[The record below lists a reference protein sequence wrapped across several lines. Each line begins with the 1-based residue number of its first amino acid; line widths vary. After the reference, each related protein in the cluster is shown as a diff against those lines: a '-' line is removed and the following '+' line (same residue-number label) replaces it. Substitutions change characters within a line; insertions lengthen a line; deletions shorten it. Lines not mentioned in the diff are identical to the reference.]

1 MTRLSSESGPFGE
14 RTKGMFVNVFRRVF
28 FYDIKVKIVLS
39 VLFFEL
45 FANIFVLRTYNKRQ
59 KTKALFFF
67 FGLLLYLRQQ
77 SQEQRHSN

>member
-39 VLFFEL
+39 VLCFRL
-45 FANIFVLRTYNKRQ
+45 FANVFILKRETKGREEKVLSNKTKFFVLM
-59 KTKALFFF
+59 
-67 FGLLLYLRQQ
+67 
-77 SQEQRHSN
+77 

>member
-67 FGLLLYLRQQ
+67 FWYFVIY
-77 SQEQRHSN
+77 